1 MAPPT
6 DLAHKGEQVEEWLD
20 LRFFRPLGLRVAR
33 GLRAT
38 PVTADHV
45 TLAGMAVGLAGAG
58 LFYADSPWWNA
69 LGLALLVGS
78 DILDSADG
86 QLARLRGTSSRW
98 GRILDGISD
107 TVRFTGLYLVLGA
120 RLLAN
125 GMAPLVVVGLMV
137 AAGASQSVQARVAD
151 FMRQVFLWF
160 ARAKAELDLPEDLA
174 TATRESLPDR
184 LQFAVYRR
192 YVEGQV
198 AWCPAS
204 AALVRRE
211 RESPTVGLGDQWT
224 AVQARWIGRLAL
236 IGTNIRFPLLA
247 LAIAAGSP
255 AWFLGGNL
263 VLNLPFL
270 WILLG
275 HERQAR
281 ALGEPVP
288 EPGPVESGWVR

>member
-1 MAPPT
+1 MAPPN

-20 LRFFRPLGLRVAR
+20 LRFFRPLGLMVAR

-45 TLAGMAVGLAGAG
+45 TLAGMAIGLAGAV

-98 GRILDGISD
+98 GRILDGLSD

-120 RLLAN
+120 RLLAD
-125 GMAPLVVVGLMV
+125 GVAPLAVAGLMV
-137 AAGASQSVQARVAD
+137 AAGASQSIQARVAD

-174 TATRESLPDR
+174 PADRQSALGR
-184 LQFAVYRR
+184 LQLVLYRR
-192 YVEGQV
+192 YVDGQV

-211 RESPTVGLGDQWT
+211 RRSSTAGLADHWT
-224 AVQARWIGRLAL
+224 RIQGRWIGRLAL

-247 LAIAAGSP
+247 LAIVAGSP
-255 AWFLGGNL
+255 LWFLAGNL

-281 ALGEPVP
+281 SLGEPAS
-288 EPGPVESGWVR
+288 EPLPAERGWVR